1 MFVDLSMGS
10 FSVSLKLSDSRFF
23 AGEVSLLFPSL
34 SALCVVSL
42 VLSIVGMYMQTISRY
57 TCEASLI
64 VVGAVCCVLATAAI
78 MMDMPVKK
86 QSEPAFVPPPKHS
99 AGNLIVSTKSR
110 FTERDLND
118 TYVDAMQ

>member
-1 MFVDLSMGS
+1 ML
-10 FSVSLKLSDSRFF
+10 
-23 AGEVSLLFPSL
+23 LLFPSL

-42 VLSIVGMYMQTISRY
+42 MLGIVGMYMQTKSRY

-64 VVGAVCCVLATAAI
+64 VVGVVCCVVATAAL
-78 MMDMPVKK
+78 MKDMPVKK
-86 QSEPAFVPPPKHS
+86 QSGAEPAYVPPPKHS
-99 AGNLIVSTKSR
+99 ARNLIVSTKSR

>member
-1 MFVDLSMGS
+1 MLG
-10 FSVSLKLSDSRFF
+10 
-23 AGEVSLLFPSL
+23 
-34 SALCVVSL
+34 
-42 VLSIVGMYMQTISRY
+42 IVGMYMQTKSRY

-64 VVGAVCCVLATAAI
+64 VVGVVCCVVATAAI
-78 MMDMPVKK
+78 MMDTPVKK
-86 QSEPAFVPPPKHS
+86 QSGAEPAYVPPPKHS

>member
-1 MFVDLSMGS
+1 MGS
-10 FSVSLKLSDSRFF
+10 FSVSLKLSDSRYF

-42 VLSIVGMYMQTISRY
+42 VLGIYMQTKSRY

-64 VVGAVCCVLATAAI
+64 VVGVVCCVVVTAAI

-86 QSEPAFVPPPKHS
+86 QSGEPAYVPPPKHS
-99 AGNLIVSTKSR
+99 VGNLIVSTKSR
-110 FTERDLND
+110 FTERVLFD
-118 TYVDAMQ
+118 TYVDTMQ